1 MSDDAIE
8 EVKVLVSKDQLT
20 ELINQNAEYK
30 GDIIALVNVFKGFA
44 DLLSGKK
51 NVMSIIPVITKL
63 MSDESQ
69 LAKFAHIIP
78 ILDKYTENNVKEEP
92 GATEQQ

>member
-20 ELINQNAEYK
+20 ELINQNQEYK
-30 GDIIALVNVFKGFA
+30 SDIIALVNVFKGFA

-63 MSDESQ
+63 MKDESQ
-69 LAKFAHIIP
+69 LEKFAHIIP
-78 ILDKYTENNVKEEP
+78 ILDKYTENHVKEEP
-92 GATEQQ
+92 GASEQQ